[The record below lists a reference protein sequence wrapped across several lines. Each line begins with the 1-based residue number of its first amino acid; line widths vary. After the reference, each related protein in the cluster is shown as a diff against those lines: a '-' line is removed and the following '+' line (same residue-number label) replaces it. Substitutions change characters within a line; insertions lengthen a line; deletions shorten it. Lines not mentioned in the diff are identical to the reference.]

1 MIRKKGKKTWASA
14 KRKNII
20 RTVGKCIHC
29 NDDISSDM
37 SFICYYHPRH
47 EPIKPAHYSCYKT
60 EAEKE
65 QNAKSR

>member
-37 SFICYYHPRH
+37 SFICYYHAKH
-47 EPIKPAHYSCYKT
+47 EPKRPAHYDCYKRI
-60 EAEKE
+60 AEEE
-65 QNAKSR
+65 QNSKRR